1 MPLSRLMRILADDD
15 QAFSV
20 NQAGDGVMER
30 PIWMLVP
37 WAVFAIAAGI
47 KFWRFAAVVRR
58 QLVARPAT
66 TAQARKSLERIW
78 NRDQRSRDQRTGR

>member
-1 MPLSRLMRILADDD
+1 MRSLADAD
-15 QAFSV
+15 QVVSV
-20 NQAGDGVMER
+20 NQSGDGIMER

-47 KFWRFAAVVRR
+47 KFWRFGAVVRR

-66 TAQARKSLERIW
+66 IAQARKSLERIW
-78 NRDQRSRDQRTGR
+78 NRDQRTS